1 MKLITLKLSVLVPAL
16 ILALVSHCW
25 AHPPCS
31 EAKKVLIL
39 NSYHNG
45 LGWTDSIVD
54 SIAKTFEDSDLEID
68 LNIEYMDTKRSF
80 DDEYFQKLREL
91 YRIKYSGK
99 KFDLIISSD
108 DHAFSFLIENRDEI
122 FGPVPIV
129 FCGVN
134 YLESYNILPGSN
146 ITGVVESFDVVS
158 TLKTALS
165 LSPHAQKIYI
175 INDTTKTGM
184 ANRIIIEKALQ
195 IIKPSQQAVFLQ
207 NIEINALESYLQN
220 IERNNIVLLMSY
232 TSDGAGHTFSY
243 EQIGKIVSQNSN
255 APVYGVWDFY
265 LGCGIVG
272 GMLTSG
278 HSQGQAAA
286 DMALKILTGEKPQNI
301 KMTLKSPNKYLF
313 DYGPLCRFGIDPKA
327 LPPQSEIINRPVSF
341 YAKHK
346 YVIYVSGLVITHLVF
361 VICVLAA
368 NIIRR
373 KRVEEE
379 LKKHRDNLEDTVNK
393 RTEKLQQANEGL
405 AYEIRNREIAEQEL
419 ILTQRKLLDI
429 IEFLPDPTFVVDS
442 EGMVIA
448 WNRAIENMTGVEK
461 KDIIGE
467 SKDEYSKIFYGT
479 VRPLLIDMI
488 CEPDEKLA
496 KKYNTFTRKDNTLFT
511 ELYLPG
517 LYGGKGAYVWA
528 TASALFDEAG
538 NRIGAIES
546 IRDVTEWKRSEH
558 ALINLNEK
566 LEKSIEHVNMIAA
579 EAEIANQTKSDF
591 LANMSHEIRTPM
603 NAIVGFSDLLAG
615 ENLTEEQQEYVNA
628 ISKSSETLL
637 KIIDDILDF
646 SKIETGSF
654 DVDIKRCPV
663 QEILDTVASIL
674 KTSADSKNIEFRINT
689 TEQIPQN
696 IYSDPDRVK
705 QCLVNLGG
713 NAIKFT
719 EKGHVYINVSTEN
732 QNNKQFIRF
741 DVEDTGI
748 GIEEKHKAKIFESFS
763 QADTSST
770 RKFGGTGLGLAITR
784 QITKLLGARLEF
796 SSQPGKGSVFSL
808 IVPVGLGMDLLSD
821 SEQDNEYM
829 RFQQSS
835 YGTLQGKVLL
845 AEDKPSNQRL
855 IEVLLKHYGLEYETV
870 ADGKAAF
877 EAVMNGDFDLVLM
890 DIQMPVMSGIE
901 AAKAIRK
908 AGVEIPI
915 IAITANA
922 MKGDEQKCIQAG
934 CSMYLPKPVN
944 KDEILKALKELL
956 PQSAQS
962 K

>member
-1 MKLITLKLSVLVPAL
+1 MPAL
-16 ILALVSHCW
+16 ILVLISPCW
-25 AHPPCS
+25 AQS
-31 EAKKVLIL
+31 GRAETKKVLIL

-45 LGWTDSIVD
+45 LGWTDSIID
-54 SIAKTFEDSDLEID
+54 SITETFETSELDID

-80 DDEYFQKLREL
+80 HEEYFQKLREL
-91 YRIKYSGK
+91 YRLKYSGK

-108 DHAFSFLIENRDEI
+108 DHAFSFLIDNRDEI
-122 FGPVPIV
+122 FGPVPLV

-134 YLESYNILPGSN
+134 YLENYNIVPGSN
-146 ITGVVESFDVVS
+146 ITGVVENFDVQS

-165 LSPHAQKIYI
+165 LTPRAQKIYI

-195 IIKPSQQAVFLQ
+195 KIKPSQQAVFLQ

-220 IERNNIVLLMSY
+220 IEKNNIVLLMSY
-232 TSDGAGHTFSY
+232 TSDGADHTFSY

-286 DMALKILTGEKPQNI
+286 DMALKILNGESPQNI
-301 KMTLKSPNKYLF
+301 QMLLKSPNKYLF
-313 DYGPLCRFGIDPKA
+313 DYGPLCRFGIDISA

-379 LKKHRDNLEDTVNK
+379 LKKHRDNLEDVVNK

-405 AYEIRNREIAEQEL
+405 ACEIRNREIAEQEL

-467 SKDEYSKIFYGT
+467 SKDEYSRIFYGT

-488 CEPDEKLA
+488 SEPDEKVA

-511 ELYLPG
+511 ELYLPV
-517 LYGGKGAYVWA
+517 LYDGKGAYVWA

-538 NRIGAIES
+538 NRIGAIQS

-579 EAEIANQTKSDF
+579 EAEIANQAKSDF

-615 ENLTEEQQEYVNA
+615 ESLTEEQQEYVNA

-654 DVDIKRCPV
+654 DVEIKRCSV
-663 QEILDTVASIL
+663 SEILDTVTSIL
-674 KTSADSKNIEFRINT
+674 KTSADTKNIVFRVNT
-689 TEQIPQN
+689 AEQMSQY
-696 IYSDPDRVK
+696 IYSDPDRLK

-719 EKGHVYINVSTEN
+719 EKGHVYINVSLEN
-732 QNNKQFIRF
+732 HNDRQFVRF

-770 RKFGGTGLGLAITR
+770 RKYGGTGLGLAITR

-808 IVPVGLGMDLLSD
+808 IVPAGRAMELLEESSD
-821 SEQDNEYM
+821 DNEYI
-829 RFQQSS
+829 RYQQNI
-835 YGTLQGKVLL
+835 TDNLQGRVLL
-845 AEDKPSNQRL
+845 AEDQHSNRRL
-855 IEVLLKHYGLEYETV
+855 IEVLLKHFGLDYETV
-870 ADGKAAF
+870 TDGKAAYQ
-877 EAVMNGDFDLVLM
+877 AVINGNFDLVIM
-890 DIQMPVMSGIE
+890 DIQMPVMSGID

-908 AGVEIPI
+908 AGIDIPI

-922 MKGDEQKCIQAG
+922 MKGDEEKCLQAG

-944 KDEILKALKELL
+944 KNNILNALKEFL

-962 K
+962 